1 MEEPNVPE
9 SYHVGH
15 KAQFR
20 QAMQQFLDAAA
31 NGAQPAWEIPNM
43 LAKCFTTT
51 QARAIA
57 KA

>member
-1 MEEPNVPE
+1 MPE

-20 QAMQQFLDAAA
+20 QAMQQFLDAD
-31 NGAQPAWEIPNM
+31 GAPAAWEIPNM